1 MMKLVLALTLIVAAT
16 HGSPPS
22 LEEVTRVQIQFCTD
36 FADGNTEAAMK
47 VANKAIA
54 YQCVS

>member
-1 MMKLVLALTLIVAAT
+1 MMKLVLALSLLVTAT
-16 HGSPPS
+16 HGAPPS

-36 FADGNTEAAMK
+36 LADGNTEDAMK